1 MSATVHVILMRFL
14 ALMFECVVKPFL
26 RPRAY
31 EHTRYIHLPQDLK
44 TLGGPGTNPVQ
55 GLVLE
60 REITHFF
67 KHFDCVKLLDTG
79 TMCCA

>member
-31 EHTRYIHLPQDLK
+31 EVELRMGLETQIWLEKNLK
-44 TLGGPGTNPVQ
+44 
-55 GLVLE
+55 
-60 REITHFF
+60 
-67 KHFDCVKLLDTG
+67 
-79 TMCCA
+79 